1 MGTLL
6 FITKYLDGDFNA
18 IQKEVYILAVPYA
31 VVFIAMVLDL
41 IAGILKAK
49 KLGEARTSIGLRR
62 TVSKFKDY
70 YGMLLVATLID
81 ILLSVIEPYNVPY
94 ATFASGIYL
103 TFIEGLSIREKG
115 EDKIRRQGNKDLK
128 ALVAV
133 LENRGDLVKA
143 FAEIVKNEIAESNT
157 NITDNTGSVNT
168 GTVGGHNISINEKG
182 AT

>member
-1 MGTLL
+1 MLL
-6 FITKYLDGDFNA
+6 FITKYLDGDFEA

-41 IAGILKAK
+41 IAGILKAR
-49 KLGEARTSIGLRR
+49 KLGEATTSEGLKR
-62 TVSKFKDY
+62 TVAKFKDY

-81 ILLSVIEPYNVPY
+81 ILLSVVEPYNLPY

-103 TFIEGLSIREKG
+103 TTIEGLSIREKG

-128 ALVAV
+128 VLVSL

-143 FAEIVKNEIAESNT
+143 FVDIVKSEIAT
-157 NITDNTGSVNT
+157 NENKPDDKSGD
-168 GTVGGHNISINEKG
+168 
-182 AT
+182 

>member
-6 FITKYLDGDFNA
+6 FITKYLAGDFDA
-18 IQKEVYILAVPYA
+18 IQKEVYILAVPYV
-31 VVFIAMVLDL
+31 VVFIAMGLDL

-70 YGMLLVATLID
+70 FGMLLIASLID
-81 ILLSVIEPYNVPY
+81 VLLSVVDVYSLPYV
-94 ATFASGIYL
+94 TFACGLYL

-115 EDKIRRQGNKDLK
+115 EDKIRRQNNKDLK
-128 ALVAV
+128 ALIAV

-143 FAEIVKNEIAESNT
+143 FVEMVKNEISE
-157 NITDNTGSVNT
+157 
-168 GTVGGHNISINEKG
+168 NEKG

>member
-1 MGTLL
+1 MLL
-6 FITKYLDGDFNA
+6 FITKYLNGDFTA

-49 KLGEARTSIGLRR
+49 KIGEARTSVGLRR

-70 YGMLLVATLID
+70 YSMLLIATLID
-81 ILLSVIEPYNVPY
+81 VLLSVMPIYELPY
-94 ATFASGIYL
+94 ATFTAGLYL

-128 ALVAV
+128 ALIAV
-133 LENRGDLVKA
+133 LENRGDLAKA
-143 FAEIVKNEIAESNT
+143 FAEIVKNEIATVDNKETSI
-157 NITDNTGSVNT
+157 NITGNSGNINTGNVN
-168 GTVGGHNISINEKG
+168 GHNVNG
-182 AT
+182 

>member
-6 FITKYLDGDFNA
+6 FITKYLAGDFDA

-41 IAGILKAK
+41 IAGLFKAV
-49 KLGEARTSIGLRR
+49 KLGEARTSEGLKRSV
-62 TVSKFKDY
+62 TKFKDY

-115 EDKIRRQGNKDLK
+115 EDKIRRQSNKDLK

-143 FAEIVKNEIAESNT
+143 FIEIVKNEIAESNT
-157 NITDNTGSVNT
+157 SITDDTGAVDT
-168 GTVGGHNISINEKG
+168 NEKG